1 MNAPLKGSGCRLLL
15 RLVSF
20 VGLVPLLAV
29 AFSPSLHAQEGG
41 TVTGLVIDAT
51 SGKFLEGAEV
61 SVPGTELRTTTAR
74 EGSFVLRGL
83 PPGQQKVAVIYPGLE
98 PKTVDVIVAA
108 GANSPLSVRL
118 TSEVMTMGEFTVTG
132 TREGMAQAVALQ
144 KASVQFKL
152 VAANDQFGEISEGN
166 VGEYLKFLP
175 GISIDYN
182 VNDARGVSL
191 RGLSTSFTVVGVDG
205 TSMAGGS
212 STDDTR
218 RFEFEQIAM
227 NNVETTELYKTVT
240 PDIAASATGGF
251 VNFVTKSAFD
261 SETPSRF
268 SYNVTFSAPGS
279 NLEFSKQGGVWG
291 HNKEFTI
298 RPSAELNYAR
308 RVNEKFGFNVNYRLS
323 EKYDDSPRTEIT
335 WVTTNTA
342 PTVMTT
348 PRLQQYNVRLE
359 QKLTHREAFA
369 TKLDYRFTPQTKLM
383 VSGQWNWYD
392 LPFTQRGPSF
402 VLGPS
407 STTTGDSYTSATGQA
422 INNGVLQREKFGTT
436 WHFNGT
442 FTHAW
447 EDSRI
452 SVTPYW
458 SRADSKYRD
467 TSLGFISAVA
477 ALPSSAYSS
486 FTLSGVRSQRLPTI
500 AIVSG
505 TNPVSTDLLRSL
517 ANYTYSNTA
526 TGTNFQ
532 SRPWTAIDYK
542 KGIAADYRYDLAA
555 FHVPVK
561 LQSGFAIDK
570 FDRSIARPDLRGLI
584 PAATGS
590 AITALSDPNFAKDVA
605 YGWGRIE
612 VLDPY
617 KVWSAYSGN
626 LTTVSAD
633 LSRSYDERNT
643 AGFLRADANVT
654 SDLLLVGG
662 VRWEKRTIAAEAQ
675 NRTSARSVPAHIN
688 LDYDQW
694 YPSLSFKHT
703 PLRQLVVRGG
713 FSRTVGHPDYIDLL
727 PTITAESL
735 GGAGDGTIAVPD
747 PHLQPYFVKNYDVSV
762 DYYLPHSG
770 VLGFSAFRKDVDNF
784 IVSRAMTA
792 ADINSI
798 ARDYGYNPAQFSSGT
813 VATNGGGSRLQGFEL
828 SYSQQFRF
836 LPEPFNG
843 LNLQVNG
850 TYVDVDASDIDTLY
864 SQLRA
869 VSPKTY
875 NVVLGYR
882 YKSFAFTSTTNWV
895 DDALYGGFVN
905 TNYFVGTA
913 NANPA
918 LDTRLALY
926 KGDKVTTDMKLE
938 YAVNSRLSM
947 YFLVRNVFNSP
958 RVEYMKGYLPQYQNV
973 VLPYRYFE
981 FGEPHFTFGLKGT
994 F

>member
-1 MNAPLKGSGCRLLL
+1 MNAPLKGSVCRDVARQLWFAGLL
-15 RLVSF
+15 
-20 VGLVPLLAV
+20 PLLAM
-29 AFSPSLHAQEGG
+29 AFSAPVLAQETGILTGVVSDAG
-41 TVTGLVIDAT
+41 T
-51 SGKFLEGAEV
+51 SKFLEGAEV
-61 SVPGTELRTTTAR
+61 GVAGTELRTATAR
-74 EGSFVLRGL
+74 EGTFTLRGV
-83 PPGQQKVAVIYPGLE
+83 PVGPQKVTVSYPGLE
-98 PKTVDVIVAA
+98 PKTVEVVVASA
-108 GANSPLSVRL
+108 GNAPLTVRL
-118 TSEVMTMGEFTVTG
+118 AQEVLRLGEFTVTG
-132 TREGMAQAVALQ
+132 AREGMAQAVALQ
-144 KASVQFKL
+144 KTSVQFKV

-191 RGLSTSFTVVGVDG
+191 RGLSTSFTIVGVDG
-205 TSMAGGS
+205 TPMAGGS

-227 NNVETTELYKTVT
+227 NNVETTELFKTVT
-240 PDIAASATGGF
+240 PDIPASATGGY

-268 SYNVTFSAPGS
+268 SYNVTLSAPSS
-279 NLEFSKQGGVWG
+279 NLHFSKQGGVWG
-291 HNKEFTI
+291 HNKEYTI

-335 WVTTNTA
+335 WVTAATA

-348 PRLQQYNVRLE
+348 PRLQQYNIRLE

-369 TKLDYRFTPQTKLM
+369 TKFDYRFTPQTKLM

-402 VLGPS
+402 VLGTN
-407 STTTGDSYTSATGQA
+407 STTNGDNYTSASGQA

-442 FTHAW
+442 FTHDW
-447 EDSRI
+447 DESHLSI
-452 SVTPYW
+452 TPYW

-467 TSLGFISAVA
+467 TAKGFISAVA
-477 ALPSSAYSS
+477 ALPSSVYTS
-486 FTLSGVRSQRLPTI
+486 FTLSGVRSQRLPGVT
-500 AIVSG
+500 VMSG
-505 TNPVSTDLLRSL
+505 ANVVPLDTLRSL
-517 ANYTYSNTA
+517 SNFTYSNSA

-542 KGIAADYRYDLAA
+542 KGISADYRYDAA
-555 FHVPVK
+555 RFVVPAK
-561 LQSGFAIDK
+561 IQTGFALDK
-570 FDRSIARPDLRGLI
+570 FDRSIARPDLRGAI
-584 PAATGS
+584 PAVTGS
-590 AITALSDPNFAKDVA
+590 ALAALGDPNFTKEVA
-605 YGWGRIE
+605 FGSGTIG

-617 KVWSAYSGN
+617 KVWSTYSAN

-633 LSRSYDERNT
+633 LSRNYNERNT
-643 AGFLRADANVT
+643 AAFVRADANLLP
-654 SDLLLVGG
+654 DLLLVGG
-662 VRWEKRTIAAEAQ
+662 VRWERRKIDANAW
-675 NRTSARSVPAHIN
+675 NRTSTRSVPAQIG
-688 LDYDQW
+688 LEYDEW
-694 YPSLSFKHT
+694 YPSLSFRHT
-703 PLRQLVVRGG
+703 PTRQLVVRGG
-713 FSRTVGHPDYIDLL
+713 ISRTVGHPDYSELL
-727 PTITAESL
+727 PTITNESVA
-735 GGAGDGTIAVPD
+735 GAGDGTISVPD
-747 PHLQPYFVKNYDVSV
+747 PDLKPYFVKNYDLSV

-770 VLGFSAFRKDVDNF
+770 VIGFSAFRKDVDNF
-784 IVSRAMTA
+784 ITSRAMTA

-798 ARDYGYNPAQFSSGT
+798 ARDYGYNPALFSSGT
-813 VATNGGGSRLQGFEL
+813 VATNGGGSRLQGVEV

-836 LPEPFNG
+836 LPEPFTG
-843 LNLQVNG
+843 LSLQLNG
-850 TYVDVDASDIDTLY
+850 TYVDVDADDIDTLY

-875 NVVLGYR
+875 NIVLGYR
-882 YKSFAFTSTTNWV
+882 YRNVSFTSTTNWV
-895 DDALYGGFVN
+895 DDSLYGGFVN

-938 YAVNSRLSM
+938 YGINARMSV

-958 RVEYMKGYLPQYQNV
+958 RTEYMRGYLPQYQNV

-981 FGEPHFTFGLKGT
+981 FGEPHYTIGLKGT